1 MYSRTCIEQ
10 KENVKEGLIMRLLEP
25 IKVGKIELKNR
36 VMFPP
41 MTTGY
46 EGRDGTIVEQSF
58 NFYKRLAEGGVS
70 YIVLG
75 DVAPVNTI
83 SPTPKLFH
91 DGQIE
96 AFRKLA
102 DAVHEFDCK
111 LGIQIF
117 HPEYDVEALAE
128 LFRKGDMEGGRAK
141 MRHDMVH
148 FIQEVTEE
156 QLNSILDKI
165 GECVKR
171 AQSAGVD
178 IIEVHGDRL
187 IGSFCSTLINRRT
200 DSYGGSFE
208 NRIRF
213 ALRVVDKIRE
223 VAPDICID
231 YKLPVVTCIHVE
243 FHTKSKTRSR
253 LALDDIFVFIKHH
266 LYEEISLERL
276 EKEFF
281 ISKYHISREFKRQ
294 TGITVHQYIVKA
306 KLDLCKRLL
315 EKGYPMTEI
324 YKICGLGNYNNLF
337 RAFKREF
344 GITPG
349 EYVRQFQERQKTKSD
364 VH

>member
-1 MYSRTCIEQ
+1 
-10 KENVKEGLIMRLLEP
+10 MRLLEP

-231 YKLPVVTCIHVE
+231 YKLPVVTE
-243 FHTKSKTRSR
+243 NPLRGKRRS
-253 LALDDIFVFIKHH
+253 DD
-266 LYEEISLERL
+266 R
-276 EKEFF
+276 
-281 ISKYHISREFKRQ
+281 
-294 TGITVHQYIVKA
+294 
-306 KLDLCKRLL
+306 
-315 EKGYPMTEI
+315 
-324 YKICGLGNYNNLF
+324 
-337 RAFKREF
+337 
-344 GITPG
+344 
-349 EYVRQFQERQKTKSD
+349 
-364 VH
+364 

>member
-1 MYSRTCIEQ
+1 
-10 KENVKEGLIMRLLEP
+10 MRLLEP

-156 QLNSILDKI
+156 QLNSIW
-165 GECVKR
+165 
-171 AQSAGVD
+171 
-178 IIEVHGDRL
+178 
-187 IGSFCSTLINRRT
+187 
-200 DSYGGSFE
+200 
-208 NRIRF
+208 IRSGMC
-213 ALRVVDKIRE
+213 K
-223 VAPDICID
+223 
-231 YKLPVVTCIHVE
+231 TCTV
-243 FHTKSKTRSR
+243 SRS
-253 LALDDIFVFIKHH
+253 
-266 LYEEISLERL
+266 
-276 EKEFF
+276 
-281 ISKYHISREFKRQ
+281 
-294 TGITVHQYIVKA
+294 
-306 KLDLCKRLL
+306 
-315 EKGYPMTEI
+315 
-324 YKICGLGNYNNLF
+324 
-337 RAFKREF
+337 
-344 GITPG
+344 
-349 EYVRQFQERQKTKSD
+349 
-364 VH
+364 

>member
-10 KENVKEGLIMRLLEP
+10 KENVKERLIMRLLEP

-231 YKLPVVTCIHVE
+231 YKLPVVTENPLRGKGGLMINEAVE
-243 FHTKSKTRSR
+243 FAKNSGEIRSGYDSCRTGKPYRKYERYDSCDGNTAILFHVKIYKTDQRSSLYSGILSGTYRHTGERRSTDRKWCLRHRGSGTFSSGRSGLCKETRSR
-253 LALDDIFVFIKHH
+253 RRKTHPS
-266 LYEEISLERL
+266 LY
-276 EKEFF
+276 
-281 ISKYHISREFKRQ
+281 
-294 TGITVHQYIVKA
+294 
-306 KLDLCKRLL
+306 
-315 EKGYPMTEI
+315 
-324 YKICGLGNYNNLF
+324 
-337 RAFKREF
+337 
-344 GITPG
+344 
-349 EYVRQFQERQKTKSD
+349 D
-364 VH
+364 VQ

>member
-10 KENVKEGLIMRLLEP
+10 KENVKERLIMRLLEP

-165 GECVKR
+165 GECVN
-171 AQSAGVD
+171 
-178 IIEVHGDRL
+178 VHSQPEL
-187 IGSFCSTLINRRT
+187 IL
-200 DSYGGSFE
+200 
-208 NRIRF
+208 
-213 ALRVVDKIRE
+213 
-223 VAPDICID
+223 
-231 YKLPVVTCIHVE
+231 
-243 FHTKSKTRSR
+243 
-253 LALDDIFVFIKHH
+253 
-266 LYEEISLERL
+266 
-276 EKEFF
+276 
-281 ISKYHISREFKRQ
+281 
-294 TGITVHQYIVKA
+294 
-306 KLDLCKRLL
+306 
-315 EKGYPMTEI
+315 
-324 YKICGLGNYNNLF
+324 
-337 RAFKREF
+337 
-344 GITPG
+344 
-349 EYVRQFQERQKTKSD
+349 
-364 VH
+364 